1 MPARGWLS
9 RCHDGGVDDSTDQVP
24 AEPSRHRGDEQQM
37 IDRLWDFSDPAA
49 SEERFRE
56 AADDD
61 THPAHVRAVLATQL
75 ARALGIQGRT
85 AEALAV
91 LEAVAAEGIPAE
103 DPERDAAEVRARV
116 AIERGRI
123 LAAADRRAEAVPELT
138 RGVREAA
145 LAGSPFLVL
154 DALHM
159 LALNDEGHEE
169 EWAAEGLDV
178 LSTSRDPRVLRW
190 GVALHNNLGWTM
202 HDAGRAEAAL
212 AQFEQAVESA
222 DRYGTA
228 EQQHVARW
236 SVARCLRTLGRT
248 EEALDLQRELA
259 RARPDDPYVQAELAE
274 LAGAESAEEPTI
286 EA

>member
-1 MPARGWLS
+1 MPARRALR

-61 THPAHVRAVLATQL
+61 THPAHVRAVLSTQL

-91 LEAVAAEGIPAE
+91 LEAVAAQGIPAE

-159 LALNDEGHEE
+159 LALNDAGHEE
-169 EWAAEGLDV
+169 EWAAEGFDV

-212 AQFEQAVESA
+212 GQFEQAVESA

-274 LAGAESAEEPTI
+274 LAGAESGGEPTI

>member
-1 MPARGWLS
+1 MPVRRGLA
-9 RCHDGGVDDSTDQVP
+9 RCHDGVVDDSTDPVP

-37 IDRLWDFSDPAA
+37 IDRLWDFSNPAA
-49 SEERFRE
+49 SQERFQE

-61 THPAHVRAVLATQL
+61 TLPAHVRAVMATQL
-75 ARALGIQGRT
+75 ARALGIQGKGV
-85 AEALAV
+85 EAFEV
-91 LEAVAAEGIPAE
+91 LDSVVTGGIPSD

-123 LAAADRRAEAVPELT
+123 LAAADRRPEAVPELT
-138 RGVREAA
+138 RGVRQAA

-169 EWAAEGLDV
+169 EWAAEGFDV
-178 LSTSRDPRVLRW
+178 LEGSHDPRVLRW

-202 HDAGRAEAAL
+202 HDGGRPEAAL
-212 AQFEQAVESA
+212 GHFQLAVDAA
-222 DRYGTA
+222 DRYGTT

-248 EEALDLQRELA
+248 DEALELQRELA
-259 RARPDDPYVQAELAE
+259 RARPDDPYVQAELAALTE
-274 LAGAESAEEPTI
+274 AEPTI
-286 EA
+286 EP

>member
-1 MPARGWLS
+1 M
-9 RCHDGGVDDSTDQVP
+9 DDSTDRPP

-37 IDRLWDFSDPAA
+37 IDRLWDFGDPAA

-61 THPAHVRAVLATQL
+61 EHTAHVRAVMATQL
-75 ARALGIQGRT
+75 ARALGIQHRF
-85 AEALAV
+85 AEAFEVLDAV
-91 LEAVAAEGIPAE
+91 GTEGTPSGDA
-103 DPERDAAEVRARV
+103 ERDVSEVRARV

-123 LAAADRRAEAVPELT
+123 LAADPDHLAESIPELT

-159 LALNDEGHEE
+159 LALNDAGHEE

-178 LSTSRDPRVLRW
+178 LAGSRDPRVLRW

-202 HDAGRAEAAL
+202 HDAGRPQGAL
-212 AQFEQAVESA
+212 AEFERAVESA

-259 RARPDDPYVQAELAE
+259 RARPDDPYVQEELAA
-274 LAGAESAEEPTI
+274 LTGEEPTI
-286 EA
+286 EP